1 MMEIFPTSW
10 DAIQE
15 RLQEINPI
23 EYGTTRNYLRGAVS
37 RLSPYISRG
46 VIGLSDIKNQLLN
59 QFSLQQAKPFLQQ
72 LAWREYF
79 QRVWWELGDSMQ
91 QDIKHPQPNVLH
103 HQIPVA
109 LIKGNTGIDL
119 IDSSIHQLMESGYV
133 HNHARMY
140 IAMLTCNLGGAHWK
154 LPAKWMYY
162 HLLDGDIASNTLSWQ
177 WVAGS
182 FSNKKYYANQDNIN
196 HYSGTTQA
204 NSYLQQSYEALP
216 QLLVP
221 EQLQSTKIATFSTCF
236 PETKPLT
243 LDYQLPLALYT
254 SYQLNPRWLSEQSL
268 NRVLILAPSHFTQFP
283 VSEKVLSF
291 IIALAKNLIPDMQ
304 ILVGEVEDI
313 PGINKFPAIHY
324 QEHPL
329 TQGFPGS
336 PTPATWM
343 FPKASYQGKG
353 FFGFWKQCEKSLYAK

>member
-1 MMEIFPTSW
+1 MMASFPTNW

-15 RLQEINPI
+15 RVEQIDPI
-23 EYGTTRNYLRGAVS
+23 QYGASRNYLQGAVS
-37 RLSPYISRG
+37 RLSPYIARG
-46 VIGLSDIKNQLLN
+46 VITLPDIKNALLDK
-59 QFSLQQAKPFLQQ
+59 FSVQQAKPFLQQ

-79 QRVWWELGDSMQ
+79 QRVWWELGDRML
-91 QDIKHPQPNVLH
+91 QDIKHPQPKVLH
-103 HQIPVA
+103 QQIPVA
-109 LIKGNTGIDL
+109 FINGNTGLDL
-119 IDSSIHQLMESGYV
+119 IDASIHQLMESGYL

-140 IAMLTCNLGGAHWK
+140 ISMLACNIGGAHWRS
-154 LPAKWMYY
+154 PAQWMYY
-162 HLLDGDIASNTLSWQ
+162 HLLDGDIASNSLSWQ

-204 NSYLQQSYEALP
+204 NSYLEASYEALP
-216 QLLVP
+216 ELQVP
-221 EQLQSTKIATFSTCF
+221 EQLQATQITAFTTCF
-236 PETKPLT
+236 PVTKPLT

-254 SYQLNPRWLSEQSL
+254 SYQINPQWLTGKQM
-268 NRVLILAPSHFTQFP
+268 NRILLLSPSHFSQFP

-291 IIALAKNLIPDMQ
+291 IIALATNLIPDMQ
-304 ILVGEVEDI
+304 IMVGEVEDI
-313 PGINKFPAIHY
+313 PGIEKFPAIHY

-329 TQGFPGS
+329 TRNFPGTA
-336 PTPATWM
+336 TPAAWM